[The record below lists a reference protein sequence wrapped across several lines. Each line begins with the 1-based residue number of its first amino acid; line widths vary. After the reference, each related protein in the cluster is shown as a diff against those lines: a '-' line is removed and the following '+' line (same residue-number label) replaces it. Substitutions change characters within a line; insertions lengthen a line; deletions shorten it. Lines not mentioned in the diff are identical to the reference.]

1 MIPTLKTDLIC
12 LTPFAMSDA
21 VLVQRYAGDAAVA
34 RTTQNVPHP
43 YPDGVA
49 EKWIASHLSQFL
61 QRTNVF
67 LQSAHLRENS
77 MARSIC
83 NGTIVTTWVNWVIGS
98 VSPFGT
104 KAFALRRHVS

>member
-43 YPDGVA
+43 DPDGVA

-83 NGTIVTTWVNWVIGS
+83 I
-98 VSPFGT
+98 
-104 KAFALRRHVS
+104 